1 LFNTSWEISALK
13 DKTILIVDDSATI
26 RTIIARELEEEGYTV
41 LTAESGMEAL
51 VMIEWMSKK
60 PDLITLD
67 IDMPVMNGFE
77 VCERLLEKSKE
88 SGDHLHVDIPV
99 IFVSARDTLESRR
112 RGFQLGVTVFVSKPF
127 QPHDLAKIVNN
138 ILSPPALFA
147 GMTALVID
155 DSSSVRRII
164 QMILMRIGV
173 TVLAASNGL
182 EAIQIIENFSG
193 TLDLIL
199 TDYMMPEMCGD
210 EVCKLVRQKPKLDQ
224 VPILVVSA
232 FSEKELV
239 LSFFKAGV
247 TDYLYKPF
255 IEEELIARVEIHLRA
270 RRYVKQVEEL
280 NKKLEYLARRDG
292 LTGLYNRRYLQE
304 ALDREF
310 ALAVRHRH
318 EFSCLI
324 LDLDYFKK
332 INDNCGHAF
341 GDLVLEEFA
350 AILRTQSRKTDI
362 CARYGG
368 EEFVVLLPH
377 TNLESAA
384 ICAEKI
390 RAAAELHI
398 YQDTQHSH
406 QVFCSIGVASLK
418 AHTPDNGDRFV
429 DMADKALYQAKE
441 HGRNQVRVYT
451 EMSVAPG
458 NDD

>member
-1 LFNTSWEISALK
+1 MK
-13 DKTILIVDDSATI
+13 DKTILIVDDSSTI
-26 RTIIARELEEEGYTV
+26 RAIIARELEEEGYAV
-41 LTAESGMEAL
+41 LTAENGMEAL
-51 VMIEWMSKK
+51 VMIEWMDKK

-77 VCERLLEKSKE
+77 VCERLLEKTKKTGE
-88 SGDHLHVDIPV
+88 SLQIEIPI
-99 IFVSARDTLESRR
+99 IFVSAKDTLENRR
-112 RGFQLGVTVFVSKPF
+112 RGFQLGVTAFVSKPF
-127 QPHDLAKIVNN
+127 QPHDLAKMVND
-138 ILSPPALFA
+138 LLFPPALFA

-155 DSSSVRRII
+155 DSSSVRRVV
-164 QMILMRIGV
+164 QTILMRIGV

-182 EAIQIIENFSG
+182 EAIQIIEHFSG

-210 EVCKLVRQKPKLDQ
+210 EVCKLVRQKPELDQ

-232 FSEKELV
+232 FSEKDLV
-239 LSFFKAGV
+239 LSFFKAGA

-270 RRYVKQVEEL
+270 RQYVKQVEDL
-280 NKKLEYLARRDG
+280 NKRLEHLARRDV

-310 ALAVRHRH
+310 ALAVRQRH

-324 LDLDYFKK
+324 VDLDYFKK
-332 INDNCGHAF
+332 VNDTCGHAF
-341 GDLVLEEFA
+341 GDLVLQEFA
-350 AILRTQSRKTDI
+350 AILRVQSRKTDI

-368 EEFVVLLPH
+368 EEFVVLLPR

-384 ICAEKI
+384 ICAQKI
-390 RAAAELHI
+390 RTAVELHI
-398 YQDTQHSH
+398 YKDSQHSR

-418 AHTPDNGDRFV
+418 AHTPDTGDRLV
-429 DMADKALYQAKE
+429 GMADKALYQAKE
-441 HGRNQVRVYT
+441 NGRNQVRLYDGMPVL
-451 EMSVAPG
+451 AG
-458 NDD
+458 NDC

>member
-1 LFNTSWEISALK
+1 MK
-13 DKTILIVDDSATI
+13 GKTILIVDDSSTI
-26 RTIIARELEEEGYTV
+26 RAIIARELEEEGYTV
-41 LTAESGMEAL
+41 LTAENGMEAL
-51 VMIEWMSKK
+51 VMIEWMDKK

-77 VCERLLEKSKE
+77 VCECLLEKSKN
-88 SGDHLHVDIPV
+88 SGDNLHVDIPI

-112 RGFQLGVTVFVSKPF
+112 RGFQLGVTAFVSKPF
-127 QPHDLAKIVNN
+127 HSHDLAKIVNN
-138 ILSPPALFA
+138 ILFPPALFA

-173 TVLAASNGL
+173 TVLSASNGL

-280 NKKLEYLARRDG
+280 NKKLEYLASRDG

-310 ALAVRHRH
+310 ALAVRHCH

-332 INDNCGHAF
+332 INDSCGHAF

-350 AILRTQSRKTDI
+350 AILRIQSRKTDI

-398 YQDTQHSH
+398 YQDAQHSR
-406 QVFCSIGVASLK
+406 QVCCSIGVASLK
-418 AHTPDNGDRFV
+418 AHTPDNGDRLV

-441 HGRNQVRVYT
+441 HGRNQVRVYDG
-451 EMSVAPG
+451 MPMLSG
-458 NDD
+458 NDC